1 MDCLG
6 AWIRIRCGPRAA
18 WIATGDRDDPAVL
31 RSADRRQHRT
41 DRDPSRAEYAPSD
54 PAGYSVALSEGRRIF
69 AASAAGA
76 KERVAPLGAH
86 TIGVPAPWSRGG
98 SDAAPGPLTQASA
111 PSRAPTESSDSLG

>member
-31 RSADRRQHRT
+31 RSGDRRQHRT

-54 PAGYSVALSEGRRIF
+54 PAAYMSTSSCAPARAIDCV
-69 AASAAGA
+69 AASITATVRRASFGVTARGSPQARWAARWR
-76 KERVAPLGAH
+76 EN
-86 TIGVPAPWSRGG
+86 PWSARGE
-98 SDAAPGPLTQASA
+98 
-111 PSRAPTESSDSLG
+111 R